1 MTGEA
6 DEHAISYQ
14 ALRRGAPVLDV
25 HGIEVGTV
33 RKVHHIAREH
43 MLDGLDIETPD
54 GPRFVDAPEVQ
65 RITNRA
71 VTLTIDQTEVAGLP
85 EPRNAMA
92 ERMKMSTT
100 VRRARRFGDSL
111 RDRWDRR

>member
-1 MTGEA
+1 MTDDG
-6 DEHAISYQ
+6 EHAISYQ

-33 RKVHHIAREH
+33 KKVHHIEREH
-43 MLDGLDIETPD
+43 LLDGIDIDTPD
-54 GPRFVDAPEVQ
+54 GPRFVDAPEVS

-71 VTLTIDQTEVAGLP
+71 VTLTIDQTDVAALP
-85 EPRNAMA
+85 QPRSVVAD
-92 ERMKMSTT
+92 RVKMSTT
-100 VRRARRFGDSL
+100 VRRARRFGDAL